1 MRDFYWLNF
10 FDLFYN
16 FYESKGI
23 GGRTFESPQLAVQK
37 RRNPIKQAIFRRI
50 FFKDTKETKY
60 YFLGIRILKTYKI

>member
-1 MRDFYWLNF
+1 MNPKGLGVGP
-10 FDLFYN
+10 
-16 FYESKGI
+16 SK
-23 GGRTFESPQLAVQK
+23 SPQLAVQK